1 MNFRPQQF
9 SSRTH
14 SSRSYPY
21 FNPHVTLATF
31 SSPTISLAELLPMVK
46 TTPVYFKSFRI
57 GSSYL
62 GPLSIVV
69 ARSRELMD
77 LHDYTV
83 GHLEQAHGIQVTSR
97 WFPHMSLFYLGE
109 TFRGERL
116 RLAEILRTSG
126 RVIEGR
132 GIADIALNCTLDG
145 AAPEFDAMT
154 GFFGSELWL
163 VDCSGAVASWKVL
176 EKRKLIRRGP
186 RMPMSAPLL
195 CGPNSGPVIP
205 VPSHRRF
212 SGCLPPVPYMHRGEP
227 FSYKPKPP
235 PVIPVPVYHSQ
246 EPR

>member
-1 MNFRPQQF
+1 
-9 SSRTH
+9 
-14 SSRSYPY
+14 
-21 FNPHVTLATF
+21 
-31 SSPTISLAELLPMVK
+31 MVK

-83 GHLEQAHGIQVTSR
+83 GHLEQAHDIQVTSR

-109 TFRGERL
+109 TFRGDRL
-116 RLAEILRTSG
+116 RLAEILRSSG

-163 VDCSGAVASWKVL
+163 VDCSGAVDDWQVM
-176 EKRKLIRRGP
+176 EKRRLIRREP
-186 RMPMSAPLL
+186 RLPRSRPFISR
-195 CGPNSGPVIP
+195 PIP
-205 VPSHRRF
+205 VLPVVHSHQGF
-212 SGCLPPVPYMHRGEP
+212 SGCIQVVPYMQRNEP
-227 FSYKPKPP
+227 FSYEPNSV
-235 PVIPVPVYHSQ
+235 PVISTSNTTPLPGVK
-246 EPR
+246 

>member
-1 MNFRPQQF
+1 MNFRPQKC

-14 SSRSYPY
+14 SRRSYPH
-21 FNPHVTLATF
+21 FSPHVTLATF
-31 SSPTISLAELLPMVK
+31 SSPPPIPLAELLPMVK
-46 TTPVYFKSFRI
+46 ATPVYFESLRV
-57 GSSYL
+57 GNSYL
-62 GPLSIVV
+62 GSLSVV
-69 ARSRELMD
+69 ISRSREFMD
-77 LHDYTV
+77 LYDYTV
-83 GHLEQAHGIQVTSR
+83 RHLKQAHGIHVTSHS
-97 WFPHMSLFYLGE
+97 FPRMPLFFLDE
-109 TFRGERL
+109 AVHGERH

-132 GIADIALNCTLDG
+132 GIELNCTLDG

-212 SGCLPPVPYMHRGEP
+212 SGCMPPVPYMHRGEP